1 MNRIAFCLI
10 LIFFWYQAI
19 IAQNE
24 FTSYVP
30 NTLAVGYGGSQVTY
44 TDNPSIVYWNPGG
57 IAFTTTDRILTNI
70 SSSPSYL
77 NYITFT
83 KFFPP
88 QNSIGVSLL
97 RITLEEESFLDVAT
111 VAYSF
116 RINNFLSI
124 GGNFNYGGY
133 NKNDEDFASVGIGC
147 LLQPGIN
154 RDSFYQTGNSPF
166 YLFVN
171 PALYEKFA
179 LGIMIHNL
187 AFDRFST
194 MHKIRFG
201 SAFKFSKW
209 GPILNLD
216 YHINRGK
223 NSSHFGFG
231 FNLTSYLSIFTGTTN
246 FDDNNLAFGSSISLK
261 AFNAAFV
268 YSAQSEKITV
278 SLSMRLKKDASLLAK
293 KYKEQG
299 TKKIREGYLRGALH
313 DYEKSLAYEQNNE
326 RLIYLTSVLNKRI
339 NRITLKIDSLFV
351 EAVRFQR
358 KRWFIYATIIYK
370 KILEIDKYNERA
382 KNGIQSIKAHL
393 AYDINALYKE
403 GVKDY
408 NNNKLD
414 NAKSKFKYILL
425 VKDNHRG
432 ALKYLVKIDSV
443 TSHLSNEYYYRGL
456 GYYKQRR
463 LEKSKNSFQKVLEM
477 NAKHK
482 EAKYYIKKINQ
493 ELIANQKLINRLYE
507 KALSLEKRGNYVLAS
522 TKYQKILEI
531 NRDHKKAAQQL
542 DLLQAYID
550 VIVSRKYNRA
560 KNLYNKGDFQEAQ
573 TAFRD
578 VLSIKPSYRQARQYL
593 NKIKNT
599 HSDKIDRNFEQA
611 RRYFYDRRW
620 NDALNELDKVLAIY
634 PDHQEA
640 QKMQRNIYSYISL
653 DELQNKGLR
662 LFKQGV
668 YLNALKVFNQII
680 AKDPGNVIA
689 KSYVSEC
696 RAKLGKRI
704 SELFNSG
711 MSFYTAGNYEAAIR
725 EWNRILGIDPN
736 HKSAL
741 EYKKRAQERLEALKK
756 LP

>member
-10 LIFFWYQAI
+10 LIFFWCQAI

-30 NTLAVGYGGSQVTY
+30 NTLAVGYGGSLVTY
-44 TDNPSIVYWNPGG
+44 TDSPSIVYWNPGG

-70 SSSPSYL
+70 SSPSYL
-77 NYITFT
+77 NYITYT
-83 KFFPP
+83 KFVAPK
-88 QNSIGVSLL
+88 NSIGVSLS

-111 VAYSF
+111 VAYSY
-116 RINNFLSI
+116 RINQFLAI
-124 GGNFNYGGY
+124 GGNLNYAGY
-133 NKNDEDFASVGIGC
+133 NKKDEDFVSVSVGC
-147 LLQPGIN
+147 LLKPGIN
-154 RDSFYQTGNSPF
+154 RYSFYQTGISPI
-166 YLFVN
+166 YLLVN
-171 PALYEKFA
+171 PALYEKYA
-179 LGIMIHNL
+179 LGIMIHNFP
-187 AFDRFST
+187 FDRSST
-194 MHKIRFG
+194 MHEIRFG
-201 SAFKFSKW
+201 SAFKFTKW
-209 GPILNLD
+209 GPMLNFD
-216 YHINRGK
+216 YHINHDK
-223 NSSHFGFG
+223 NSFHFGIG
-231 FNLTSYLSIFTGTTN
+231 FSLTSYFSIFSGTTN
-246 FDDNNLAFGSSISLK
+246 FNDNNLAFGSSVSFK
-261 AFNAAFV
+261 AFNTALA
-268 YSAQSEKITV
+268 YSAQSEKITI
-278 SLSMRLKKDASLLAK
+278 SLSIRLKGDARSLAK

-313 DYEKSLAYEQNNE
+313 DYENSLAYEQNNE

-339 NRITLKIDSLFV
+339 NRINFKIDSLFA

-358 KRWFIYATIIYK
+358 KRWFIYATIIYN

-408 NNNKLD
+408 NKNKID
-414 NAKSKFKYILL
+414 NAKNKFKYILL
-425 VKDNHRG
+425 VKDDHRG

-443 TSHLSNEYYYRGL
+443 TSHLSDEYYYRGL

-463 LEKSKNSFQKVLEM
+463 LEKSKNSFKKVLEM

-482 EAKYYIKKINQ
+482 DAKYYIKKINQ
-493 ELIANQKLINRLYE
+493 ELIASQKLVDRLYE
-507 KALSLEKRGNYVLAS
+507 EALSFEKRGKYVLAS
-522 TKYQKILEI
+522 TKYRQILKV

-542 DLLQAYID
+542 DLLQDYID
-550 VIVSRKYNRA
+550 MIISRKYNRA
-560 KNLYNKGDFQEAQ
+560 KNLYNKRNFQEAQ

-578 VLSIKPSYRQARQYL
+578 VLSIKPYYRQARQYL
-593 NKIKNT
+593 NRIKNT
-599 HSDKIDRNFEQA
+599 QSDKTGKNFDQA
-611 RRYFYDRRW
+611 KQYFYERRW
-620 NDALNELDKVLAIY
+620 NDALNELDKVLAKY
-634 PDHQEA
+634 PDHPDA
-640 QKMQRNIYSYISL
+640 KKMQHDIYSYISL

-662 LFKQGV
+662 LFKQGL
-668 YLNALKVFNQII
+668 YLKALKVFNQII
-680 AKDPGNVIA
+680 EKDQSNVIA

-704 SELFNSG
+704 SGLFNSG

-725 EWNRILGIDPN
+725 DWNRVLEIDPN

-741 EYKKRAQERLEALKK
+741 EYQKRAQERLEALKK